1 MNGSVF
7 PVFSN
12 TEHREKE
19 ESNAQICIYQ
29 QKEIG
34 PKKEESAIENTGYS
48 SKKKNQV
55 LVTAS
60 KSWLTNILTQVS
72 GKPMPPLVYMP
83 PGIHVIHRY
92 SHSQTH
98 IIKKS

>member
-19 ESNAQICIYQ
+19 ESNAQTCIYQ

-48 SKKKNQV
+48 SKKK
-55 LVTAS
+55 
-60 KSWLTNILTQVS
+60 
-72 GKPMPPLVYMP
+72 
-83 PGIHVIHRY
+83 
-92 SHSQTH
+92 
-98 IIKKS
+98 KKIRF

>member
-19 ESNAQICIYQ
+19 ESNAQTCIYQ
-29 QKEIG
+29 QKEIR

-48 SKKKNQV
+48 SQKNQV

-60 KSWLTNILTQVS
+60 KSWLTNILPQVS
-72 GKPMPPLVYMP
+72 GKHMPSSGVYASRNTCDTQ
-83 PGIHVIHRY
+83 IF
-92 SHSQTH
+92 S
-98 IIKKS
+98 

>member
-19 ESNAQICIYQ
+19 ESNAQTCIYQ

-48 SKKKNQV
+48 SKKKK
-55 LVTAS
+55 
-60 KSWLTNILTQVS
+60 KSGS
-72 GKPMPPLVYMP
+72 
-83 PGIHVIHRY
+83 
-92 SHSQTH
+92 SHSIQKLAHKHFNSSFGETYASSGVYASRNTCDTQ
-98 IIKKS
+98 IFT